1 MHAICDGAV
10 IARCTVRRV
19 RGRLLVEVDGRRR
32 AHARG
37 AMVARGAWRVAT
49 LYIYGVRGVYPSQRR
64 RGEGGAPNV
73 GKRSLRRTRDGFNY
87 QLCHAEMTIGSFMQ

>member
-1 MHAICDGAV
+1 
-10 IARCTVRRV
+10 
-19 RGRLLVEVDGRRR
+19 
-32 AHARG
+32 
-37 AMVARGAWRVAT
+37 MVARGAWRVAT

-87 QLCHAEMTIGSFMQ
+87 QLCHAEMTIVTVSPSCHPPFTCAVIPKAIVVLH